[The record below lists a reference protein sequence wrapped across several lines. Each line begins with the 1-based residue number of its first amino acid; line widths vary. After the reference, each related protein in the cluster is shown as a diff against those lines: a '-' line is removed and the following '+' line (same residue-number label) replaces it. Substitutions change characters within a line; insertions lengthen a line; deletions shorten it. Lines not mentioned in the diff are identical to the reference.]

1 MYRYTIKL
9 ILILF
14 LTYIFF
20 LIISV
25 LSFHK
30 IGPMVHL
37 TPKEY
42 SKELKNEIMIRL
54 FYYIFVSLIYNGI
67 VFFWFKKNENRKF
80 NYIYEH
86 YFIFHFVYMGYN
98 KNNFNFIT
106 CWVKLINCQHCWQ
119 LWRSN
124 YADWAE

>member
-1 MYRYTIKL
+1 MSRYIVKL
-9 ILILF
+9 IIILF

-37 TPKEY
+37 TPEEY
-42 SKELKNEIMIRL
+42 SKEFKSEIFIRL

-67 VFFWFKKNENRKF
+67 VFLVLKKLKTESSI
-80 NYIYEH
+80 IYMSTIL
-86 YFIFHFVYMGYN
+86 YFIL
-98 KNNFNFIT
+98 FIWDIIRT
-106 CWVKLINCQHCWQ
+106 IS
-119 LWRSN
+119 RII
-124 YADWAE
+124 

>member
-1 MYRYTIKL
+1 MYRNTIKL

-42 SKELKNEIMIRL
+42 SKELKNEIMTRL

-67 VFFWFKKNENRKF
+67 VFFGLKKMKIESSI
-80 NYIYEH
+80 IYTSIIL
-86 YFIFHFVYMGYN
+86 YFIL
-98 KNNFNFIT
+98 FIWDT
-106 CWVKLINCQHCWQ
+106 IRTISIL
-119 LWRSN
+119 
-124 YADWAE
+124 